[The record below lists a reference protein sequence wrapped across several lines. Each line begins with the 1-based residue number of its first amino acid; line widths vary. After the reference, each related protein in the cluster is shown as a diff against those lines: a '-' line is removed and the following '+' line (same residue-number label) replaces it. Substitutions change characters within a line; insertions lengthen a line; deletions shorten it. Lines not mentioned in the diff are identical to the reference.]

1 MVKIFTIIGFLF
13 LISLSVCEDKA
24 GLKLG
29 INDSTIASYIKYL
42 SPQIMQKISSIPIQD
57 QYFKEK
63 GVKIWLWNIHMSV
76 QNFTPNSVV
85 LKFVTPNVLNVKIN
99 NLRAN
104 GGFRVKLKWLFI
116 STKKTV
122 TLNFKNI
129 NVDLNVRLTSRIVG
143 GKKLINMEFINIE
156 PNFDLDFHI
165 SGLLGKIL
173 NIVKRPI
180 RNLVSRK
187 IKEII
192 RNKSGSLLQKG
203 VEAIP
208 QMIKIGNKGFAI
220 DYSFIENP
228 KIRDHFLLIN
238 SYGSFINGNIPET
251 TQQRFPLSTGVK
263 DYNPYGKQVQIYL
276 SENVVNTAF
285 YTMYRSKSLDIVV
298 KPESVPSKSPVQL
311 NTSWLSI
318 LFNGLDEV
326 FGKNVPCEIRMGVR
340 DSPKVGF
347 EQKYVDVTLPTQVSL
362 DVREK
367 VSERGY
373 VLKRAIQMQADFLVK
388 FDFQFKE
395 EANVTAHVQEIKISK
410 SSIVKTEVPKA
421 NSTKLIEEG
430 FNSIVHLL
438 TPLLNAYVNN
448 YVNITLPSIQG
459 LKFNDMTVTH
469 NTNYIAV
476 EYNLNFD
483 RVRSSNGFS
492 DYEFKSIPKC
502 LEVECPLKMNLKE
515 EGNKPDCGCDSYD
528 PEEDENFSK
537 EN

>member
-85 LKFVTPNVLNVKIN
+85 LKFVNPNVLNVKIN

-116 STKKTV
+116 STTKTV
-122 TLNFKNI
+122 TLGFNNI

-192 RNKSGSLLQKG
+192 RNKSGGLLQKG

-238 SYGSFINGNIPET
+238 SYGAFINKNIPDT

-276 SENVVNTAF
+276 SEYVINTAF
-285 YTMYRSKSLDIVV
+285 YTMYRSKSLNISV
-298 KPESVPSKSPVQL
+298 KPEFVPQQSPVKL
-311 NTSWLSI
+311 TTRWLSVI
-318 LFNGLDEV
+318 INGLDEA
-326 FGKNVPCEIRMGVR
+326 FGQDLPCEIEMGMR
-340 DSPKVGF
+340 DSPKVEF
-347 EQKYVDVTLPTQVSL
+347 EEKYVNVTLPSQVIVN
-362 DVREK
+362 VR
-367 VSERGY
+367 VNTNNGY
-373 VLKRAIQMQADFLVK
+373 VLKQAIKLNADYLVN
-388 FDFQFKE
+388 FAFQFKE
-395 EANVTAHVQEIKISK
+395 EGNITAHVNEIRVSNT
-410 SSIVKTEVPKA
+410 SFVESAVPKA
-421 NSTKLIEEG
+421 NSTKLIEDG
-430 FNSIVHLL
+430 FNKIAYML
-438 TPLLNAYVNN
+438 TPFLNTYIKQ
-448 YVNITLPSIQG
+448 YLNITLPTIQG

-469 NTNYIAV
+469 KTNYIAV
-476 EYNLNFD
+476 EYNLNFA

-515 EGNKPDCGCDSYD
+515 EGNKPDCGCENYD
-528 PEEDENFSK
+528 PEKDENFSK